1 MASTYMN
8 NYRQQCRADRD
19 SKISSEEYECRKTV
33 NSLSSRYQSRKK
45 WSDYLKPTG
54 GISAIAIIVFLLI
67 CPINVAVLCGLLL
80 WPILNFIVVPTKNQ
94 KIDSNNEEISK
105 QIRECEAVSR
115 ERCKAHEKECERKI
129 EIEEKKYRDLVS
141 KARKIY
147 GGSTVIDP
155 IIKFVA
161 DDFEVRIRATNRAA
175 HVSYIVAECFFGVEE
190 TQLCIFDTLPH
201 SGQNYASKKYDF
213 FINRFYNLPDFFD
226 RIGFAQALSK
236 RVEFEIL
243 RRFPTDPVAPS
254 RAFKPK
260 VEIDYDD
267 TLMHLTYKVQNPN
280 YRAAVHMRTG
290 IGS

>member
-8 NYRQQCRADRD
+8 NYRQQCRADMD
-19 SKISSEEYECRKTV
+19 SKISSEEYGCRKTV

-54 GISAIAIIVFLLI
+54 CASAVVGFFLLCALGPFFSI
-67 CPINVAVLCGLLL
+67 FGLLL
-80 WPILNFIVVPTKNQ
+80 WPILNFIIVPTKNQ
-94 KIDSNNEEISK
+94 KIDSNNDEISR
-105 QIRECEAVSR
+105 QISEREAACK
-115 ERCKAHEKECERKI
+115 ERCKAFEIECERRI
-129 EIEEKKYRDLVS
+129 AEEEKRYKSEAS

-155 IIKFVA
+155 IINFVA
-161 DDFEVRIRATNRAA
+161 DDFELRIRATNRAA
-175 HVSYIVAECFFGVEE
+175 HVSYIVAECFFDVEE

-213 FINRFYNLPDFFD
+213 FINRFYNLPEFYD